1 RRVPDPDEPEPRDL
15 QRELMLGHQARAAER
30 EPSPD
35 AD

>member
-1 RRVPDPDEPEPRDL
+1 VPDPDEPEPRDL